1 MLNYNKKSYV
11 KFKKFEK
18 KFDGVGNFFLN
29 CLCKKTLKMDH

>member
-18 KFDGVGNFFLN
+18 KFDGVGNFFLK
-29 CLCKKTLKMDH
+29 LFM